1 MKLGA
6 KIALLAVCLSAATSW
21 CVAQS
26 LGDLAR
32 QERER
37 RAQQTRHT
45 PVITNEDLKRDRI
58 LPAVPVVPAPATS
71 SLPVAPPAVIPA
83 APNVP
88 LWHVAEQPG
97 FSLGDYARDLRVA
110 KQQRQAEQNAKSVA
124 PKPEVDRGAS
134 ALVRSV
140 TRSAHADIHPVTRRE
155 PAKLVVPRS
164 APAAVKARVVLPKP
178 EAVRLPHRAHP
189 RTQIRRTQEP
199 DPSVVVVERGD
210 SLWRIAEDLFGD
222 GRLWTA
228 LWHAN
233 PNVSNPN
240 RIFVGQTLR
249 VPAPTQLAQLRL
261 TLHKTIAHAHTAL
274 PAPAASASAA
284 HVASSSAAQLQAPA
298 QPASNPRR

>member
-1 MKLGA
+1 MRLGA
-6 KIALLAVCLSAATSW
+6 KIALLAICLSAATSW
-21 CVAQS
+21 CAAQS
-26 LGDLAR
+26 LGEVAR

-45 PVITNEDLKRDRI
+45 PVLTNEDLKRDRI
-58 LPAVPVVPAPATS
+58 LPPVPPAPATS
-71 SLPVAPPAVIPA
+71 SLPAAPPTVVAP

-140 TRSAHADIHPVTRRE
+140 TRAAHADIHPVTPRE
-155 PAKLVVPRS
+155 PAKLVEHRS

-178 EAVRLPHRAHP
+178 QATRLPHRAHP
-189 RTQIRRTQEP
+189 RTHIRRTQEP

-233 PNVSNPN
+233 PDVSNPN

-249 VPAPTQLAQLRL
+249 VPAPAQLAQLRL
-261 TLHKTIAHAHTAL
+261 KLHKNAAHARTAIPA
-274 PAPAASASAA
+274 PAPAASAAHAA
-284 HVASSSAAQLQAPA
+284 PASAAQLQAPA

>member
-1 MKLGA
+1 MRLGA
-6 KIALLAVCLSAATSW
+6 KAALLVFCLSVATSW
-21 CVAQS
+21 CAAQS

-37 RAQQTRHT
+37 RAQQTRHM
-45 PVITNEDLKRDRI
+45 PVITNEDLQRDRI
-58 LPAVPVVPAPATS
+58 LPAVPVAPAPVVSSVPA
-71 SLPVAPPAVIPA
+71 APPAVVAPA
-83 APNVP
+83 TNIP

-140 TRSAHADIHPVTRRE
+140 TRAAHADIHPVAPRA
-155 PAKLVVPRS
+155 PAKLVVQRS
-164 APAAVKARVVLPKP
+164 APAAVRARVVLPKSQ
-178 EAVRLPHRAHP
+178 AIRLPHRSHSRP
-189 RTQIRRTQEP
+189 QIRRTQEP
-199 DPSVVVVERGD
+199 DPRVVVVERGD

-233 PNVSNPN
+233 PGVSNPN

-249 VPAPTQLAQLRL
+249 VPAATQLAQLRL
-261 TLHKTIAHAHTAL
+261 KLHKSISHARTAA
-274 PAPAASASAA
+274 PAPAHAASAA
-284 HVASSSAAQLQAPA
+284 HSISSSAAQLQAPA
-298 QPASNPRR
+298 QPALHPRR